1 MVKLVTASLVALAI
15 LTGCSDKKEQNS
27 AQVVQQSTPAVAK
40 NNSTEESM
48 VPQSAA
54 TILATS
60 NGAVTEINATTPK
73 PPVPTG
79 SKLSQIFTPTM
90 LGSTVQYLEQVTGV
104 AKNSSKGSKTYLVEG
119 CEVTASTAAGAVK
132 SLSLKVNGKCSFD
145 LNAFLANGMNGKFP
159 AVNKM
164 TFGQFDTVT
173 GGKGRYTADCL
184 WLCGNGYTQS
194 AYEKLSGS
202 RMNGYTDVI
211 LGVTLTANDALDA
224 SSSWKDVMMPK
235 EGEDWV
241 IDAKFNCTDKY
252 NTDAQKAFQGIKI
265 TSITIGNGLKDASD
279 RCTP

>member
-15 LTGCSDKKEQNS
+15 LTGCSDKKDQNASPVAEQNTTDAVEQNTTDVNAVS
-27 AQVVQQSTPAVAK
+27 TTASVPTITTNTVVVDK
-40 NNSTEESM
+40 NTTVVKM
-48 VPQSAA
+48 AA
-54 TILATS
+54 
-60 NGAVTEINATTPK
+60 
-73 PPVPTG
+73 PTG

-119 CEVTASTAAGAVK
+119 CEVTAGTSAGAVK
-132 SLSLKVNGKCSFD
+132 SLSLKVSDKCSFD
-145 LNAFLANGMNGKFP
+145 LNAFLANGMNGTFP
-159 AVNKM
+159 PVNKM

-184 WLCGNGYTQS
+184 WLCGNGYTQG
-194 AYEKLSGS
+194 AFEKLAGS
-202 RMNGYTDVI
+202 RMNGFTDVI

-241 IDAKFNCTDKY
+241 VDAKFNCTDKY
-252 NTDAQKAFQGIKI
+252 NVDAQKAFHAIKI
-265 TSITIGNGLKDASD
+265 TSITLGRDLTDASD
-279 RCTP
+279 KCTP

>member
-15 LTGCSDKKEQNS
+15 LTGCSDKKDQNASPVAEQNTTEVS
-27 AQVVQQSTPAVAK
+27 ST
-40 NNSTEESM
+40 
-48 VPQSAA
+48 VPQTTATMAVDTNSAVVE
-54 TILATS
+54 T
-60 NGAVTEINATTPK
+60 NATTVK
-73 PPVPTG
+73 PTIPTG

-119 CEVTASTAAGAVK
+119 CEVTAGTSAGAVK
-132 SLSLKVNGKCSFD
+132 SLSLKVSDKCSFD
-145 LNAFLANGMNGKFP
+145 LNAFLANGMNGTFP
-159 AVNKM
+159 PVNKM

-194 AYEKLSGS
+194 AFEKLAGS
-202 RMNGYTDVI
+202 RMNGFTDVI

-241 IDAKFNCTDKY
+241 VDAKFNCTNKY
-252 NTDAQKAFQGIKI
+252 NADAQKAFQSIKI
-265 TSITIGNGLKDASD
+265 TSITIGNGLKDGSD
-279 RCTP
+279 KCTP

>member
-15 LTGCSDKKEQNS
+15 LTGCSDKKDQNASPVAEQNTTEVS
-27 AQVVQQSTPAVAK
+27 ST
-40 NNSTEESM
+40 
-48 VPQSAA
+48 VPQTTATMAVDTNSAVVE
-54 TILATS
+54 T
-60 NGAVTEINATTPK
+60 NATMVK
-73 PPVPTG
+73 PTIPTG

-119 CEVTASTAAGAVK
+119 CEVTAGTSAGAVK
-132 SLSLKVNGKCSFD
+132 SLSLKVSDKCSFD
-145 LNAFLANGMNGKFP
+145 LNAFLANGMNGTFP
-159 AVNKM
+159 PVNKM

-194 AYEKLSGS
+194 AFEKLAGS
-202 RMNGYTDVI
+202 RMNGFTDVI

-241 IDAKFNCTDKY
+241 VDAKFNCTNKY
-252 NTDAQKAFQGIKI
+252 NADAQKAFQAIKI
-265 TSITIGNGLKDASD
+265 TSITIGNGLKDGSD
-279 RCTP
+279 KCTP

>member
-15 LTGCSDKKEQNS
+15 LTGCSDKKDQNASPVAEQNTTEVS
-27 AQVVQQSTPAVAK
+27 ST
-40 NNSTEESM
+40 
-48 VPQSAA
+48 VPQTTA
-54 TILATS
+54 TM
-60 NGAVTEINATTPK
+60 AVDTNNAVVETNATTVK
-73 PPVPTG
+73 PTIPTG

-104 AKNSSKGSKTYLVEG
+104 AKNSSKGSKTYLVQG
-119 CEVTASTAAGAVK
+119 CEVTAGISAGAVK
-132 SLSLKVNGKCSFD
+132 SLSLKVSDKCGFD
-145 LNAFLANGMNGKFP
+145 LNAFLANGMNGTFP
-159 AVNKM
+159 PVNKM

-194 AYEKLSGS
+194 AFEKLAGS
-202 RMNGYTDVI
+202 RMNGFTDVI

-241 IDAKFNCTDKY
+241 VDAKFNCTNKY
-252 NTDAQKAFQGIKI
+252 NADAQKAFQAIKI
-265 TSITIGNGLKDASD
+265 TSITIGNGLKDGSD
-279 RCTP
+279 KCTP

>member
-15 LTGCSDKKEQNS
+15 LTGCSDKKDQNASPVAEQNTTEVS
-27 AQVVQQSTPAVAK
+27 ST
-40 NNSTEESM
+40 
-48 VPQSAA
+48 VPQTTA
-54 TILATS
+54 TM
-60 NGAVTEINATTPK
+60 AVDTNNAVVETNATTVK
-73 PPVPTG
+73 PTIPTG

-104 AKNSSKGSKTYLVEG
+104 AKNSSKGSKTYLVQG
-119 CEVTASTAAGAVK
+119 CEVTAGISAGAVK
-132 SLSLKVNGKCSFD
+132 SLSLKVSDKCSFD
-145 LNAFLANGMNGKFP
+145 LNAFLANGMNGTFP
-159 AVNKM
+159 PVNKM

-194 AYEKLSGS
+194 AFEKLAGS
-202 RMNGYTDVI
+202 RMNGFTDVI

-241 IDAKFNCTDKY
+241 VDAKFNCTNKY
-252 NTDAQKAFQGIKI
+252 NADAQKAFQSIKI
-265 TSITIGNGLKDASD
+265 TSITIGNGLKDGSD
-279 RCTP
+279 KCTP

>member
-1 MVKLVTASLVALAI
+1 MIKLVTASLVALAI
-15 LTGCSDKKEQNS
+15 LTGCSDKKEQKAAATVEQNTTQSVAPQPTAADTNS
-27 AQVVQQSTPAVAK
+27 AIETNNTVGTNNAVAE
-40 NNSTEESM
+40 NT
-48 VPQSAA
+48 VTAA
-54 TILATS
+54 KPLA
-60 NGAVTEINATTPK
+60 
-73 PPVPTG
+73 PTG

-119 CEVTASTAAGAVK
+119 CEVTAGIAAGAVK
-132 SLSLKVNGKCSFD
+132 SLSLKVSDKCSFD
-145 LNAFLANGMNGKFP
+145 LNAFLVNGMNGKLP

-202 RMNGYTDVI
+202 RMNGSIDVI

-224 SSSWKDVMMPK
+224 SSSWKEIMMPK

-241 IDAKFNCTDKY
+241 VDAKFNCTDKY

-279 RCTP
+279 KCAP